1 MRPAKVSIIITYIA
15 AIMACVMFV
24 ASWFH
29 VGDAPYA
36 TYLAVQAC
44 FLLLAGIWAHVC
56 SYSVRRFT

>member
-1 MRPAKVSIIITYIA
+1 MRPSNVSIVITYID

-44 FLLLAGIWAHVC
+44 LLLLAGIWVHVC
-56 SYSVRRFT
+56 S

>member
-1 MRPAKVSIIITYIA
+1 MRPGFFGVAITYIV

-56 SYSVRRFT
+56 S